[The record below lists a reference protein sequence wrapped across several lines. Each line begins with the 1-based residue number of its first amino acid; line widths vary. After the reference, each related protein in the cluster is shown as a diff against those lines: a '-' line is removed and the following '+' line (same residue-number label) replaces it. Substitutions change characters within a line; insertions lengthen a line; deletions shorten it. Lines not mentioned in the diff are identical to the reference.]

1 MATIR
6 EVAALAGVSVAT
18 VSRLINRNGYVNK
31 ETEFKINKAIE
42 ELNYQPSSIA
52 RGLAGKRMDVV
63 ALVLPDI
70 NNPFFPELARA
81 VEDIC
86 LSRGYTLIL
95 CNSDND
101 REKELN
107 YIKSLSRNSVS
118 GFIFATDSLS
128 QEDLQELRQ
137 SGTPIVVLDRS
148 GNADNCSIIR
158 ADSRKGAMMAVQH
171 LLDKGRR
178 KIAHIYGPQSIVT
191 ARERLEGYEQI
202 AQQYDWYSPSLLI
215 PGNFRLESGIEA
227 VELLLERHPDVD
239 GIFAGNDMMAIGA
252 LKGLIRRGIRVPE
265 QIALCGFDG
274 IGMTRMTEPELT
286 TIAQPIAE
294 MGKMAA
300 EILIGKIE
308 SNGGENRFYE
318 LDVHLIERSST

>member
-6 EVAALAGVSVAT
+6 EVATRAGVSVAT
-18 VSRLINRNGYVNK
+18 VSRFMNRNGYVNK
-31 ETEFKINKAIE
+31 ETERKIKQAIE

-52 RGLAGKRMDVV
+52 RGLAGKRMEVV

-70 NNPFFPELARA
+70 SNPFFPELARA

-95 CNSDND
+95 CNSDSE
-101 REKELN
+101 REKERD
-107 YIKSLSRNSVS
+107 YIKSLHRNSVA
-118 GFIFATDSLS
+118 GFIFASDALL

-137 SGTPIVVLDRS
+137 SGTPIVVLDRT
-148 GNADNCSIIR
+148 GNTDNCSIIR
-158 ADSRKGAMMAVQH
+158 ADSRKGAMLAVQH
-171 LLDKGRR
+171 LLDKGCR
-178 KIAHIYGPQSIVT
+178 KVAHIYGPQTIVT

-202 AQQYDWYSPSLLI
+202 ARQYAWYAPSLLI
-215 PGNFRLESGIEA
+215 PGDFGVESGIEA
-227 VELLLERHPDVD
+227 VEVLLANHPDVD

-252 LKGLIRRGIRVPE
+252 LKGLIRRGIKVPE

-300 EILIGKIE
+300 EILIDKIE
-308 SNGGENRFYE
+308 SNGGENRYYE
-318 LDVHLIERSST
+318 LDVQLIERSST